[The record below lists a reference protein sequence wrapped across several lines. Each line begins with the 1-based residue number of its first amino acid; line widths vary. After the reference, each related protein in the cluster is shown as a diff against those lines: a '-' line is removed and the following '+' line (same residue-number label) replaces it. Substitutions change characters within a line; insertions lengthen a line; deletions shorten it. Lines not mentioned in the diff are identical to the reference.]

1 MYNFP
6 RAPRPR
12 IRHLTLLH
20 SNDLHGDFLAETL
33 DNKLVGGVSLLSG
46 YVNKTRQE
54 CPNTLY
60 MIAGDMFR
68 GSLIDSEFQGIST
81 IEIMNALGP
90 DLVSLGN
97 HEMDYGIA
105 HLLFLERCCKF
116 PIVNAN
122 IYIKTNGM
130 RLFQSHKILKIDGMK
145 ILVIGII
152 TEEIMGRANKDTLL
166 GTFVNVK
173 SAAEEIKIICN
184 SYRHTDIDFT
194 ILLTHIGFDH
204 DVALAQELDPALG
217 VDIIIGG
224 HSHTLPEEP
233 VLINGIRIVQA
244 GIGTDYI
251 GRFEI
256 DIDTEQNAISSCT
269 WRAVPID
276 QEHCTRNEAL
286 EQLIY
291 DYKKITDAK
300 YGAVLTTLTS
310 AATHPNRYQET
321 TAGNLFCDIM
331 QDMFQLDIVML
342 GSGSLRQPEF
352 GPIVTA
358 GSLLNMYS
366 FDERLLQMRI
376 TGKEL
381 KAAMLH
387 VLRNAPTHP
396 EGHGEYYQLSRGCRF
411 VYSTTEDRLTEASFQ
426 GCSIPDEAVFSVGIE
441 GYHTDNLTSFLGL
454 DREVIQTRFPWRT
467 ATSNIR
473 TAAEEYLRGHVHL
486 TPRLEGR
493 TQILP

>member
-1 MYNFP
+1 MTHFP
-6 RAPRPR
+6 QAPKPR

-33 DNKLVGGVSLLSG
+33 DDRLVGGVSLLSG
-46 YVNKTRQE
+46 YLNQTRQE

-130 RLFQSHKILKIDGMK
+130 RLFQSHKILEIDGMK
-145 ILVIGII
+145 ILVMGII
-152 TEEIMGRANKDTLL
+152 TEDIMDRAKKDTLL

-173 SAAEEIKIICN
+173 SAAQEIEVICS
-184 SYRHTDIDFT
+184 SYKHTDIDFT
-194 ILLTHIGFDH
+194 ILLTHIGFENDI
-204 DVALAQELDPALG
+204 ALAKELDPALG

-233 VLINGIRIVQA
+233 ALVNGIRIVQA
-244 GIGTDYI
+244 GIGTDHI

-256 DIDTEQNAISSCT
+256 DIDTELNAVSSCT
-269 WRAVPID
+269 WQAVPID
-276 QEHCTRNEAL
+276 GAHCNRNEAL
-286 EQLIY
+286 EELIS
-291 DYKKITDAK
+291 DYKKITDEK
-300 YGAVLTTLTS
+300 YGTILTTLTS
-310 AATHPNRYQET
+310 AASHPSRYQET
-321 TAGNLFCDIM
+321 AAGNLFCDII
-331 QDMFQLDIVML
+331 QDSFRLDVVML
-342 GSGSLRQPEF
+342 GSGSLRQPKF
-352 GPIVTA
+352 GPVVTA
-358 GSLLNMYS
+358 GSLLDMYS
-366 FDERLLQMRI
+366 FDEKLLQIRL
-376 TGKEL
+376 TGAEL

-387 VLRNAPTHP
+387 VLRRTP
-396 EGHGEYYQLSRGCRF
+396 EEQNGHGEYYQLSTGCRF
-411 VYSTTEDRLTEASFQ
+411 VYSRKEDQLTEASFR
-426 GCSIPDEAVFSVGIE
+426 GYPIPDEAVFSVGIE
-441 GYHTDNLTSFLGL
+441 GYHADNMTAFLGL
-454 DREVIQTRFPWRT
+454 DPEAVQARFPWRT

-473 TAAEEYLRGHVHL
+473 AAAEEYLRGHIHL

-493 TQILP
+493 TQIIP